1 MRETEKYYFF
11 YEHQFGQWTKR
22 DIIDPDG
29 VTYNCC
35 EQYMMVKKARL
46 FNDITMAEKI
56 LQEPSPYQQQKMGR
70 EISGYQQALWDRNK
84 YGIIWFGNYL
94 KFTQHVDLKERLL
107 ATGNKILAEASPV
120 DKVWGIGLAA
130 DDDHILDET
139 NWTGQNLLG
148 KALMSVRDS
157 LKKSA

>member
-1 MRETEKYYFF
+1 MIETEKYYFF
-11 YEHQFGQWTKR
+11 YEHQFGQWTQR

-46 FNDITMAEKI
+46 FNDINMAEKI

-70 EISGYQQALWDRNK
+70 EIKSYQQMLWDQNK
-84 YGIIWFGNYL
+84 YGIVWFGNYL

-120 DKVWGIGLAA
+120 DKVWGVGLAA
-130 DDDHILDET
+130 DDEHILDET

-157 LKKSA
+157 LRL